1 MNLNLFSLKWRLFLG
16 VLAISAFVTACKNVT
31 PPASRTAAAQT
42 TPAPVASTTNASPA
56 VTVTA
61 TNVLS
66 AQELAHKKYVH
77 DTIDRLFSL
86 QMNNDPASLAAILKE
101 MKNSDKTVRAAAL
114 KATIEFNDR
123 SVIPSLQKIADETA
137 DPYEKVEILN
147 AIDYIKL
154 PSLTEVMAYKRSL
167 KAAQH
172 STNAPAASPAATNP
186 PSATVHP

>member
-1 MNLNLFSLKWRLFLG
+1 MNLNLLSSKWRLFPG
-16 VLAISAFVTACKNVT
+16 VLGISVLVAACQHVTS
-31 PPASRTAAAQT
+31 PAGRPVAAQT
-42 TPAPVASTTNASPA
+42 NPAPVASTANASPA
-56 VTVTA
+56 ATVTA

-66 AQELAHKKYVH
+66 AQEQAHKKYVH

-101 MKNSDKTVRAAAL
+101 MKNSDKTIRAAAL

-123 SVIPSLQKIADETA
+123 SVIPALQKIADKTA
-137 DPYEKVEILN
+137 DPHEKVEILN

-172 STNAPAASPAATNP
+172 QTNAPAALSATNP
-186 PSATVHP
+186 PPATVHP